1 MKAEKPIILEADPA
15 YRRKMV
21 LALILLAVLGGAALI
36 LTKSVL
42 DGIEALAAV
51 DPDAAIQK
59 IKGLIVG
66 IIAVNAVLSSV
77 FGLYFVVLAV
87 RVFRSGQFPPP
98 GMKVIRDTLLRTGNK
113 ARMAGV
119 ILSGAAVLVLST
131 NLIVIYLYILVDN
144 LSH

>member
-1 MKAEKPIILEADPA
+1 METEHPVILEADPA

-21 LALILLAVLGGAALI
+21 LALIVLAVLGGAALI
-36 LTKSVL
+36 ITKSVL

-59 IKGLIVG
+59 IKRLIVG

-77 FGLYFVVLAV
+77 FGLYFVLLAV

-98 GMKVIRDTLLRTGNK
+98 GMKVIRDTLLRTGKK
-113 ARMAGV
+113 AKIAGAV
-119 ILSGAAVLVLST
+119 LSGAAVLMLST

-144 LSH
+144 LSG

>member
-1 MKAEKPIILEADPA
+1 MKAEEPMILEADPA

-21 LALILLAVLGGAALI
+21 LALIVLAVLGGAALI

-77 FGLYFVVLAV
+77 FGLWFVLLAV

-98 GMKVIRDTLLRTGNK
+98 GMKVVRDTPIRTGKK
-113 ARMAGV
+113 AKVAGAA
-119 ILSGAAVLVLST
+119 LSGAAVLVLST

-144 LSH
+144 LSG

>member
-1 MKAEKPIILEADPA
+1 MKADKPIILEADPA

-21 LALILLAVLGGAALI
+21 LALIVLAVLCGAALI

-51 DPDAAIQK
+51 DPNAAIQK

-66 IIAVNAVLSSV
+66 IIAINAVLSSV
-77 FGLYFVVLAV
+77 FGLYFVLLAI
-87 RVFRSGQFPPP
+87 RVFRSDQFPPP
-98 GMKVIRDTLLRTGNK
+98 GMKVVRDTVLRTGKK
-113 ARMAGV
+113 ARTAGV

-144 LSH
+144 LSR